1 MFLKNNMEVFVTL
14 ITLFV
19 VGSVTGYLIELLWRR
34 FVSQHHWVNPG
45 FLVGPYLPIY
55 GFGTIALYGINF
67 LVDLIPFP
75 DDLLWLK
82 IVSSILIVG
91 IALTLIEFI
100 AGLIFIKG
108 LKIKLWDY
116 SNSKGNI
123 MGIICPLYSLFWLVI
138 GAAYYFLINKPLT
151 DLVNFLASYPIYY
164 FFVGIVLGM
173 ILVDFA
179 YSIHLASK
187 LSKFAKENKVIV
199 SFDKFKEYAK
209 EKNKI
214 VKGKLKN
221 KFKKPFFFRF
231 ANIKDLIANY
241 KIKQTEN
248 NNIKEIPTE
257 INIEENDDNI
267 KKSKQ

>member
-1 MFLKNNMEVFVTL
+1 MEIFVTL
-14 ITLFV
+14 VTLFV
-19 VGSVTGYLIELLWRR
+19 VGSVVGYVIELFWRR

-55 GFGTIALYGINF
+55 GFGTVALYGINF

-75 DDLLWLK
+75 EDLLWLK

-91 IALTLIEFI
+91 VALTLIEFI

-151 DLVNFLASYPIYY
+151 DLVNFLATYPIYY

-214 VKGKLKN
+214 AKRKLKN
-221 KFKKPFFFRF
+221 KFKKPFFFSF
-231 ANIKDLIANY
+231 ANVKDLIANY
-241 KIKQTEN
+241 KNKLSESKEKTTEN
-248 NNIKEIPTE
+248 TSEEKENNS
-257 INIEENDDNI
+257 NIQ
-267 KKSKQ
+267 K